1 VVPIRELEE
10 LVRKSK
16 LSPQLLKLVVV
27 FRLKVPDDPF
37 KSSTLDADLLRE
49 QISSVL

>member
-27 FRLKVPDDPF
+27 FRLPDDPF

-49 QISSVL
+49 QISSGL

>member
-1 VVPIRELEE
+1 M
-10 LVRKSK
+10 
-16 LSPQLLKLVVV
+16 LKLLVV
-27 FRLKVPDDPF
+27 FRLKVPDNPF